1 MQKQLKKSRPQ
12 RLFDNKKKYW
22 SREKASGKK
31 FKIREKSLLV
41 LQKN

>member
-12 RLFDNKKKYW
+12 RLFDNKKNTEVGKKQV
-22 SREKASGKK
+22 EKK